1 MTDEQPTRFLAERR
15 LPVCLEDQL
24 PGGTMTD
31 HRPRPVSARANRRV
45 VAVVGAVVMFASAC
59 GGSSDSEG
67 AEPGETSS
75 PTSLSTTSTT
85 SSSTTN
91 TSTSTPTS
99 STEVTD
105 LGQPAIWPAADVVF
119 PTPEAAATDFVT
131 QVLGVPGLVGEFR
144 QGDTR
149 SGEIDVLFGGEGGG
163 REIVRSMLLMRQ
175 LGPSNGWFVLAAIN
189 PNAEIQSP
197 ESGSEASAGPVTV
210 SGVGRGFEGALVVE
224 AYVAGETEPIDSE
237 VAQGGALADPEPF
250 SVTLDLTG
258 ASPGEVVSVVVRG
271 GVGHEEDPGDFG
283 AISVV
288 IPG

>member
-1 MTDEQPTRFLAERR
+1 
-15 LPVCLEDQL
+15 
-24 PGGTMTD
+24 MTD
-31 HRPRPVSARANRRV
+31 HRPRPVSARAKRRV
-45 VAVVGAVVMFASAC
+45 AAIVMAVAFAGAC

-67 AEPGETSS
+67 ADPGE
-75 PTSLSTTSTT
+75 TT
-85 SSSTTN
+85 SSSSSSNSAPPSSTT
-91 TSTSTPTS
+91 TSTSTPPA
-99 STEVTD
+99 STEAPQFD
-105 LGQPAIWPAADVVF
+105 QPAIWPAADVVF
-119 PTPEAAATDFVT
+119 PTPEEAAIDFVT
-131 QVLGVPGLVGEFR
+131 QVLAVPGAVGEFR

-189 PNAEIQSP
+189 PNAEIREP
-197 ESGSEASAGPVTV
+197 ESGSEVSAAPLTV
-210 SGVGRGFEGALVVE
+210 SGVGRGFEGTLIVE
-224 AYVAGETEPIDSE
+224 AYVAGETEPIDAE
-237 VAQGGALADPEPF
+237 VTQGGALADPEPF

-258 ASPGEVVSVVVRG
+258 ASPGEVVSIVVRG

>member
-1 MTDEQPTRFLAERR
+1 MDVA
-15 LPVCLEDQL
+15 
-24 PGGTMTD
+24 
-31 HRPRPVSARANRRV
+31 
-45 VAVVGAVVMFASAC
+45 AVVLAAGTC

-67 AEPGETSS
+67 AEPGETTRTTSS
-75 PTSLSTTSTT
+75 TTTSTT
-85 SSSTTN
+85 SST
-91 TSTSTPTS
+91 TSTSTSAPTS
-99 STEVTD
+99 TTEAPD

-131 QVLGVPGLVGEFR
+131 RVLAVPGFVGAFR

-175 LGPSNGWFVLAAIN
+175 LGPSNGWFVLAAVN
-189 PNAEIQSP
+189 SNAEIREP
-197 ESGSEASAGPVTV
+197 ESGAEVAAGPVTV

-224 AYVAGETEPIDSE
+224 AYVAGETEPLDSE
-237 VAQGGALADPEPF
+237 IAMGGSLADPEPF

-258 ASPGEVVSVVVRG
+258 ASPGDVISVVVRG
-271 GVGHEEDPGDFG
+271 GVGHEDDPGDFG